1 VKRESLQLDQAK
13 ALLERAGHSLKQDEH
28 DDTTYLQQ
36 LIDALCELSHT
47 DPLTGLANRRYF
59 VEALDQE
66 VDRVTRAGDMALLL
80 LIDIDHFKRVND
92 THGHMA
98 GDRVIQ
104 AVAQALQASVRPM
117 DTVARYGGEEFAV
130 ILPSCQPGFGSQ
142 VAERIRASVAQMPVV
157 LDSGESIRVTVSCG
171 GAYAPQWL
179 RFHAAA
185 WIERADAQLY
195 RAKAE
200 GRNRVCLEP
209 HADSEVSAEE
219 KSLLFG
225 LGTADGT
232 QP

>member
-1 VKRESLQLDQAK
+1 MKLGSLQLDQAK
-13 ALLERAGHSLKQDEH
+13 ALLERAGHAPKPEGDE
-28 DDTTYLQQ
+28 TAYLQQ
-36 LIDALCELSHT
+36 LIDALCELSHR

-92 THGHMA
+92 TRGHSA
-98 GDRVIQ
+98 GDRVIRS
-104 AVAQALQASVRPM
+104 VAQALQESVRPM

-130 ILPSCQPGFGSQ
+130 ILPSCQPSFGVQ
-142 VAERIRASVAQMPVV
+142 VAERIRASVAQTPVE
-157 LDSGESIRVTVSCG
+157 LDGGEAVRVTISCG

-179 RFHAAA
+179 RFNAAA

-195 RAKAE
+195 RAKAG
-200 GRNRVCLEP
+200 GRNRVCIEP

>member
-1 VKRESLQLDQAK
+1 MKLDALQLDQAK
-13 ALLERAGHSLKQDEH
+13 ALLARAGKPVDPAGADEAA
-28 DDTTYLQQ
+28 YVQQ
-36 LIDALCELSHT
+36 LIDALCELSHR

-80 LIDIDHFKRVND
+80 MIDIDHFKSVND
-92 THGHMA
+92 THGHGA

-104 AVAQALQASVRPM
+104 AVAQRLQDSVRPM

-130 ILPSCQPGFGSQ
+130 ILPSCQPGFGAQ
-142 VAERIRASVAQMPVV
+142 VAERIRAGVAMTPVV
-157 LDSGESIRVTVSCG
+157 LDNGELLRVTVSCG

-195 RAKAE
+195 RAKAG

-209 HADSEVSAEE
+209 HVDSEVSAEE

-225 LGTADGT
+225 LGAADET

>member
-1 VKRESLQLDQAK
+1 MKLDALHLDQAK
-13 ALLERAGHSLKQDEH
+13 ALLARAGQPLGVAGDDEAA
-28 DDTTYLQQ
+28 YVQRV
-36 LIDALCELSHT
+36 IDALCELSHR

-59 VEALDQE
+59 VEALEQE

-80 LIDIDHFKRVND
+80 MIDIDHFKRVND
-92 THGHMA
+92 TYGHSA

-104 AVAQALQASVRPM
+104 AVAQSLQDSVRPM

-130 ILPSCQPGFGSQ
+130 ILPSCQPGFGAQ
-142 VAERIRASVAQMPVV
+142 VAERIRASVAQTPVP
-157 LDSGESIRVTVSCG
+157 LDSGEMLRVTVSCG

-209 HADSEVSAEE
+209 HLDSEVSAEE

-225 LGTADGT
+225 LGAADET

>member
-1 VKRESLQLDQAK
+1 MNLDALKLDHAK
-13 ALLERAGHSLKQDEH
+13 ALLARAGHRLDLP
-28 DDTTYLQQ
+28 DDDPALVQQ
-36 LIDALCELSHT
+36 LIDALCELSHR

-59 VEALDQE
+59 HDALEQE

-80 LIDIDHFKRVND
+80 ILDIDHFKRIND
-92 THGHMA
+92 THGHSA

-104 AVAQALQASVRPM
+104 AVAQTLLDSVRPM
-117 DTVARYGGEEFAV
+117 DTVARYGGEEFAI
-130 ILPSCQPGFGSQ
+130 ILPSCMPTYGAQ
-142 VAERIRASVAQMPVV
+142 VAERIRELVAQRPVT
-157 LDSGESIRVTVSCG
+157 LDNGECLRVTISCG

-179 RFHAAA
+179 RFNAAA
-185 WIERADAQLY
+185 WVERADAQLY
-195 RAKAE
+195 RAKAT

-209 HADSEVSAEE
+209 HVESVVSAEE

>member
-1 VKRESLQLDQAK
+1 MKLEALQLDAAK
-13 ALLERAGHSLKQDEH
+13 ALLERAGHALQPAG
-28 DDTTYLQQ
+28 DDVAYLQQ
-36 LIDALCELSHT
+36 LIDALCELSHR

-80 LIDIDHFKRVND
+80 LIDIDHFKLVND
-92 THGHMA
+92 SHGHNA

-130 ILPSCQPGFGSQ
+130 ILPSCLPGFGAQ
-142 VAERIRASVAQMPVV
+142 VAERIRSSVAQLAVP
-157 LDSGESIRVTVSCG
+157 LGTGENMHVTVSCG

-179 RFHAAA
+179 RFNAAA

-200 GRNRVCLEP
+200 GRNRVCIEA

-225 LGTADGT
+225 LGTADGA